1 MDKTVIAIIVIVVI
15 ILVGLPLLAKLHNGT
30 AAAPKV
36 QEKVAAKPIVL
47 EPPYW
52 NAGNLSG
59 TQWTG
64 TFNGIAATLSLQPG
78 GIASL
83 VSDNMLVRTM
93 VPSGK
98 LEGTWSVDG
107 IKFTLE
113 AEIPK
118 MGKKKVTGTISG
130 KQILDDKG
138 TPLPIQQIQ

>member
-1 MDKTVIAIIVIVVI
+1 MDNTVKTVIVIAVV
-15 ILVGLPLLAKLHNGT
+15 ILVGLPLGAKLYEGT
-30 AAAPKV
+30 AAAPKA
-36 QEKVAAKPIVL
+36 EDKVAAKPIVL

-64 TFNGIAATLSLQPG
+64 SFNGIAATLSLQSG
-78 GIASL
+78 GIAAL
-83 VSDNMLVRTM
+83 ASDNMLVRTM

-98 LEGTWSVDG
+98 LQGTWSVDG
-107 IKFTLE
+107 AKFTLE

-138 TPLPIQQIQ
+138 APLPLQQIK